1 MANPNKLNLIGYD
14 VETSGTLPEH
24 ALQPWRAPND
34 AWVTSFVW
42 IHNGVTHGG
51 LNPTKEQMLDML
63 VYAQENDCT
72 IVGWNTTF
80 DISWLIAYGLEDE
93 VFKCKWLDGMLLWRH
108 LSIEPEY
115 EGAKKSYGL
124 KAAVAEFMPAFADYE
139 ADIDFHDTS
148 PEAREKLHQY
158 NISDVKYTLSLARQF
173 FSQLGVKQRN
183 AALIEAE
190 CLPLIAAANY
200 HGMIVDVGAVKKL
213 QLSLEQTAANKL
225 AELAPHGV
233 TEEITRSPAKLA
245 KLLYDD
251 WGLPSQGLTDA
262 GARSTD
268 KTALHELSLID
279 PRAQTLREYREA
291 LNNKAKFAD
300 TPLASAEYNNDGR
313 THPNAIIFG
322 TYSGRLTYS
331 SKQGRGKQERQTGIA
346 LHQWKRGAE
355 YRAAIKAPDGFTIL
369 EFDAAGQE
377 LRWFAC
383 ASKDPTMLKL
393 CMPGQDPHAYMAK
406 QIGPDVERQMGKLS
420 NLSLQY
426 RTSAKKLQQVARVQY
441 NIPMTLKEAEHIHA
455 TYQDAY
461 SQVPV
466 FWKSQIA
473 KVKHAKYVETY
484 AGRRVSVDGDWNGN
498 HAWSMGSTAINYRIQ
513 GTGADQKYLALAV
526 IKPYLRQIGARFAW
540 DLHDGI
546 YLYVPDDKVQEA
558 AEQIK
563 LSLDNLP
570 YKKAWGFEPPIP
582 LPWDCKSGKSWG
594 ELKEY
599 KFNEADTPDQEGAS
613 LSIAPT
619 LQPDG
624 VQGRERLGDLSNSNK
639 ASPQLVQVDFRPQRE
654 AALEVALQFASAGIK
669 TFPCQADKKP
679 APGFMNWENAASSDP
694 DQLRQWFLTDYRDTA
709 AMVGMPCGPNNLVA
723 IDPDRP
729 KPEKGKTADGLVLFK
744 NLVHEL
750 SIDLTGVPIIKSPS
764 GGQHYIFSQPQDARF
779 GCATGSLPD
788 NVDVK
793 GDGGYLIASGSRRAD
808 GLAYEQM
815 PGTPSL
821 IESFKTNT
829 IPAMPLQLRTIIG
842 TRKER
847 LSAPNNETER
857 LDWHL
862 LAEALSPQNIPNDA
876 TFDSRD
882 EWVSMAHAIYGASS
896 GQDWGRKEWL
906 AWNARR
912 QQTPNEPERVWDTI
926 KPAEVRAGS
935 GYIKAQL
942 FTRNRTELL
951 ERIANAEA
959 GNLFSKVIGDEG
971 QSDSP
976 KPNTFSF
983 SPFELIDPKQI
994 PRRQW
999 VYGHHYIRQFT
1010 SASVAPGGVGKSSVS
1025 MVEAISMCIG
1035 RGLLDKEVKA
1045 PLKVYLWNGEDP
1057 HEELQRRLYA
1067 IIQHYELTDD
1077 EKLLLTQ
1084 NLFVDSARDPNKE
1097 IKIAVQE
1104 KGTVK
1109 IAQPLVNAIVN
1120 QIQEHKIDVVI
1131 IDPFVSSHSV
1141 EENNNPAIDAV
1152 AKIWGR
1158 IAGVCNAS
1166 IELIHHVRK
1175 ANGAEITV
1183 EDGRG
1188 AKSLM
1193 DAVRAARTF
1202 NPMTK
1207 DEAVKACITKPWLY
1221 FREDDGK
1228 ANMAPPDVA
1237 KWRKMVG
1244 VDLPNSAFDE
1254 PGDSVGV
1261 ATVWEYKVTAEHI
1274 SDDVMS
1280 DILHELGKNE
1290 HGSHHNSP
1298 DWAGHVIGEA
1308 LGLNTYED
1316 KSPGR
1321 TQANAIIKKL
1331 IATNKVMEV
1340 EVKKMG
1346 KSEKRKI
1353 LRPYSTRHQ

>member
-1 MANPNKLNLIGYD
+1 M
-14 VETSGTLPEH
+14 
-24 ALQPWRAPND
+24 
-34 AWVTSFVW
+34 
-42 IHNGVTHGG
+42 HNGTTHGG
-51 LNPTKEQMLDML
+51 LNPTKDDFINMLI
-63 VYAQENDCT
+63 YAQENDCT
-72 IVGWNTTF
+72 IAGWNVQF
-80 DISWLIAYGLEDE
+80 DVQWLIAYGLEDE
-93 VFKCKWLDGMLLWRH
+93 VFKCKFIDGMLLWRH
-108 LSIEPEY
+108 LTIEPEY
-115 EGAKKSYGL
+115 EATGSRKKSYGL
-124 KAAVAEFMPAFADYE
+124 KAAVAEFLPAFSDYE
-139 ADIDFHDTS
+139 LDIDFHDPS
-148 PEAREKLHQY
+148 PEARAKLHEY
-158 NISDVKYTLSLARQF
+158 NISDVKFTEHLTLKFYNELSKKQQTAAR
-173 FSQLGVKQRN
+173 
-183 AALIEAE
+183 IEAE
-190 CLPLIAAANY
+190 CIPLIAAANY
-200 HGMIVDVGAVKKL
+200 HGMVVDVPAVEALCAK
-213 QLSLEQTAANKL
+213 LEQTAEQKL
-225 AELAPHGV
+225 AELAPYGV
-233 TEEITRSPAKLA
+233 TEEIIRSPAKLS
-245 KLLYDD
+245 KLLFDD
-251 WGLPSQGLTDA
+251 WGLPPQGTTDT

-268 KTALHELSLID
+268 KSALHELSLID
-279 PRAQTLREYREA
+279 PKAKTLREYREA
-291 LNNKAKFAD
+291 LNNKTKFAQ
-300 TPLASAEYNNDGR
+300 TILESAAYNGNST
-313 THPNAIIFG
+313 THPQAIIFG
-322 TYSGRLTYS
+322 TYSGRLTYAS
-331 SKQGRGKQERQTGIA
+331 NQGRGKELRQTGFAI
-346 LHQWKRGAE
+346 HQMKRGAE

-484 AGRRVSVDGDWNGN
+484 AGRRVSVDGDWSGN

-570 YKKAWGFEPPIP
+570 YKSAWGFEPPIP

-624 VQGRERLGDLSNSNK
+624 VQGRERLGDLSTSNK

-912 QQTPNEPERVWDTI
+912 QQSPNEPERVWDTI

-959 GNLFSKVIGDEG
+959 GNLFTKVVGDEG

-976 KPNTFSF
+976 KLDDLIKGP
-983 SPFELIDPKQI
+983 SPFKRINAWDMP
-994 PRRQW
+994 PRQF
-999 VYGHHYIRQFT
+999 VYKKHYIRKFI
-1010 SASVAPGGVGKSSVS
+1010 SASIAPGGVGKSTVAIA
-1025 MVEAISMCIG
+1025 EAVAMATGKDILG
-1035 RGLLDKEVKA
+1035 HAVTE
-1045 PLKVYLWNGEDP
+1045 PLKVWYWNGEDP
-1057 HEELQRRLYA
+1057 FDELQRRFLA
-1067 IIQHYELTDD
+1067 VIQHFNLTNEDIELL
-1077 EKLLLTQ
+1077 EE
-1084 NLFVDSARDPNKE
+1084 NLFFDSGRNLE
-1097 IKIAVQE
+1097 IKIAFQE
-1104 KGTVK
+1104 KNGTK
-1109 IAQPLVNAIVN
+1109 IAAPVANKLKQWIEEN
-1120 QIQEHKIDVVI
+1120 EIDVVI

-1141 EENNNPAIDAV
+1141 SENDNNAIDVV
-1152 AKIWGR
+1152 AKAWAK
-1158 IAGVCNAS
+1158 IADVTNCA
-1166 IELIHHVRK
+1166 IDLVHHVRK
-1175 ANGAEITV
+1175 TNGQEATV
-1183 EDGRG
+1183 EDARG
-1188 AKSLM
+1188 ASALLA
-1193 DAVRAARTF
+1193 AVRSARVFNAMSADEAARSGVH
-1202 NPMTK
+1202 NQK
-1207 DEAVKACITKPWLY
+1207 LY
-1221 FREDDGK
+1221 FKEDNGK
-1228 ANMAPPDVA
+1228 ANLAPA
-1237 KWRKMVG
+1237 AAAGWYKISG
-1244 VDLPNSAFDE
+1244 VDLPN
-1254 PGDSVGV
+1254 GDSV
-1261 ATVWEYKVTAEHI
+1261 ATVNVWQWPNIHDQVTDEDLVEIQRRCKADEPSESSQAADWVGHVVA
-1274 SDDVMS
+1274 DVM
-1280 DILHELGKNE
+1280 
-1290 HGSHHNSP
+1290 
-1298 DWAGHVIGEA
+1298 
-1308 LGLNTYED
+1308 GLNAGD
-1316 KSPGR
+1316 KSDKARIKELLKVWLKEGNLCVK
-1321 TQANAIIKKL
+1321 TAWNARQGKPKKV
-1331 IATNKVMEV
+1331 ISSHT
-1340 EVKKMG
+1340 
-1346 KSEKRKI
+1346 
-1353 LRPYSTRHQ
+1353 